1 MARKR
6 QDQIGQVID
15 LSDMNIGV
23 TKFSDAKEAVITDII
38 PTGFPHLDFNIGG
51 GIPFGRLTEIY
62 GVNSSGKSTLAVAV
76 SKIAQNMNVDAVW
89 IDVEGTLETKRLKEL
104 GLDPTRNLY
113 LVQPKEKGAKLTVE
127 EVGDRLINLIEAS
140 TQTGKRMIII
150 WDSVGA
156 TPTAE
161 QLKQGIESKQL
172 GLHAKAV
179 TNLATQI
186 GQDVTNSS
194 VALIAINQARDKI
207 GAFVPTVDSGG
218 GNAFKHWASLRLQM
232 NKGSADVEQR
242 TNAFG
247 KTENVRSTYKPKLI
261 VKKSKVSIPN
271 TEAELILIPELGLD
285 FGANYFELLAMPSK
299 YGILSKAGAY
309 YKYTTDAGQ
318 ELTLYKADWVN
329 MINYPSDEQLP
340 IVQELVQK
348 MYIQTFPEGYIAL
361 NNEVIDIEAHPYFT
375 GIRDRYKNLGAQI
388 TNPVE
393 QPATE

>member
-1 MARKR
+1 MVRARKS
-6 QDQIGQVID
+6 QEGQVID
-15 LSDMNIGV
+15 LAEMNIGV

-62 GVNSSGKSTLAVAV
+62 GVNSSGKSTLAVV
-76 SKIAQNMNVDAVW
+76 ISKIAQDMNVDVVW
-89 IDVEGTLETKRLKEL
+89 VDVEGTLETKRLREL
-104 GLDPTRNLY
+104 GLDPSRNLF
-113 LVQPKEKGAKLTVE
+113 LVTPEVEGTKLTVE
-127 EVGDRLINLIEAS
+127 EVGVNLIKLIEAS
-140 TQTGKRMIII
+140 TKTGRRMIIV

-161 QLKQGIESKQL
+161 QLKQGVDSKQL

-207 GAFVPTVDSGG
+207 GGFMPSIDSGG
-218 GNAFKHWASLRLQM
+218 GNAFKHWATLRLQM
-232 NKGSADVEQR
+232 NKGSADQEQR
-242 TNAFG
+242 VNAFG
-247 KTENVRSTYKPKLI
+247 KVENVRSTYRPKII

-285 FGANYFELLAMPSK
+285 LATNYFELLAMPSK
-299 YGILSKAGAY
+299 YHFIKKAGAY

-318 ELTLYKADWVN
+318 DITLYKADWLTVLGN
-329 MINYPSDEQLP
+329 PTEEQLP

-348 MYIQTFPEGYIAL
+348 MYIQTFPNGYIGL
-361 NNEVIDIEAHPYFT
+361 KNEVVNIELHPYFK
-375 GIRDRYKNLGAQI
+375 GLAERYKNYVA
-388 TNPVE
+388 
-393 QPATE
+393 PAPEPEGQEG